1 MSNFLNICFRTILV
15 LIILFFITKMM
26 GKKQI
31 SELNFFDYIVGITIG
46 SIAADISLDI
56 EKNMIAGIA
65 ALFIYGFISYII
77 SFVSIKSILARR
89 FFIGVPTVLVEKGKI
104 IESGLKKS
112 KIDVN
117 DLLMVARENGYFN
130 LDEIDYALMEV
141 NGNISFLP
149 KEKEKPV
156 TKKDIKIKCSNEG
169 LTVNAIIDSKYM
181 ANNMKAIN
189 KDKEWLDHELKVNGY
204 DNYDN
209 ILLATIDNNY
219 KVTIYEKNVK
229 PDKNTVLEQYFFYSD
244 DIMKSDM
251 EVDNMKFKKIIIIS
265 IVISV
270 ILLICSLLLPNI
282 NIDKDTIG
290 YNGND
295 TYNIKSL

>member
-1 MSNFLNICFRTILV
+1 MSNFFNICFRTILV

-31 SELNFFDYIVGITIG
+31 SELNFFDYVVGITIG

-77 SFVSIKSILARR
+77 SFISIKSILARR

-117 DLLMVARENGYFN
+117 DLLMEARENGYFN

-156 TKKDIKIKCSNEG
+156 TKRDMKIKCSNEG

-181 ANNMKAIN
+181 VNNMKAIN

-229 PDKNTVLEQYFFYSD
+229 PDKNTVLE
-244 DIMKSDM
+244 
-251 EVDNMKFKKIIIIS
+251 
-265 IVISV
+265 
-270 ILLICSLLLPNI
+270 
-282 NIDKDTIG
+282 
-290 YNGND
+290 
-295 TYNIKSL
+295 

>member
-1 MSNFLNICFRTILV
+1 MRCFIMSDFLNICFRTILV
-15 LIILFFITKMM
+15 LVILFFITKMM

-31 SELNFFDYIVGITIG
+31 SELNFFDYVVGITIG

-117 DLLMVARENGYFN
+117 DLLMEARENGYFN

-156 TKKDIKIKCSNEG
+156 TKKDMKIKCSNEG
-169 LTVNAIIDSKYM
+169 LTVNGIIDGMYM
-181 ANNMKAIN
+181 VNNMKAIN

-229 PDKNTVLEQYFFYSD
+229 PDKNTVLE
-244 DIMKSDM
+244 
-251 EVDNMKFKKIIIIS
+251 
-265 IVISV
+265 
-270 ILLICSLLLPNI
+270 
-282 NIDKDTIG
+282 
-290 YNGND
+290 
-295 TYNIKSL
+295 

>member
-1 MSNFLNICFRTILV
+1 MSDFLNICFRTILV

-31 SELNFFDYIVGITIG
+31 SELNFFDYVVGITIG

-56 EKNMIAGIA
+56 EKNMLAGIA

-156 TKKDIKIKCSNEG
+156 TKKDMKIKCSNEG

-181 ANNMKAIN
+181 VNNMKAIN

-209 ILLATIDNNY
+209 ILLAMINNNY

-229 PDKNTVLEQYFFYSD
+229 PDKNTVLE
-244 DIMKSDM
+244 
-251 EVDNMKFKKIIIIS
+251 
-265 IVISV
+265 
-270 ILLICSLLLPNI
+270 
-282 NIDKDTIG
+282 
-290 YNGND
+290 
-295 TYNIKSL
+295 

>member
-1 MSNFLNICFRTILV
+1 MSDFLNICFRTILV

-31 SELNFFDYIVGITIG
+31 SELNFFDYVVGITIG

-156 TKKDIKIKCSNEG
+156 TKKDMKIKCNNEG

-181 ANNMKAIN
+181 ANNMKAID

-229 PDKNTVLEQYFFYSD
+229 PDKNTVLE
-244 DIMKSDM
+244 
-251 EVDNMKFKKIIIIS
+251 
-265 IVISV
+265 
-270 ILLICSLLLPNI
+270 
-282 NIDKDTIG
+282 
-290 YNGND
+290 
-295 TYNIKSL
+295 

>member
-1 MSNFLNICFRTILV
+1 MSNFFNICFRTILV

-31 SELNFFDYIVGITIG
+31 SELNFFDYVVGITIG

-117 DLLMVARENGYFN
+117 DLLMEARENGYFN
-130 LDEIDYALMEV
+130 LDKIDYALMEV

-156 TKKDIKIKCSNEG
+156 TKRDMKIKCSNEG

-181 ANNMKAIN
+181 VNNMKAIN

-219 KVTIYEKNVK
+219 KVTIYEKNVN
-229 PDKNTVLEQYFFYSD
+229 PDKNTVLE
-244 DIMKSDM
+244 
-251 EVDNMKFKKIIIIS
+251 
-265 IVISV
+265 
-270 ILLICSLLLPNI
+270 
-282 NIDKDTIG
+282 
-290 YNGND
+290 
-295 TYNIKSL
+295 

>member
-1 MSNFLNICFRTILV
+1 MSDFLNICFRTILV

-31 SELNFFDYIVGITIG
+31 SELNFFDYVVGITIG

-117 DLLMVARENGYFN
+117 DLLMEARENGYFN
-130 LDEIDYALMEV
+130 LDKIDYALMEV

-156 TKKDIKIKCSNEG
+156 TKKDMKIKCSNEG

-181 ANNMKAIN
+181 VNNMKAIN

-229 PDKNTVLEQYFFYSD
+229 PDKNTVLE
-244 DIMKSDM
+244 
-251 EVDNMKFKKIIIIS
+251 
-265 IVISV
+265 
-270 ILLICSLLLPNI
+270 
-282 NIDKDTIG
+282 
-290 YNGND
+290 
-295 TYNIKSL
+295 

>member
-1 MSNFLNICFRTILV
+1 MSDFLNICFRTILV

-31 SELNFFDYIVGITIG
+31 SELNFFDYVVGITIG

-56 EKNMIAGIA
+56 EKNMLAGIA

-77 SFVSIKSILARR
+77 SFISIKSILARR

-117 DLLMVARENGYFN
+117 DLLMEARENGYFN

-156 TKKDIKIKCSNEG
+156 TKKDMKIKCSNEG

-181 ANNMKAIN
+181 VNNMKAIN

-229 PDKNTVLEQYFFYSD
+229 PDKNTVLE
-244 DIMKSDM
+244 
-251 EVDNMKFKKIIIIS
+251 
-265 IVISV
+265 
-270 ILLICSLLLPNI
+270 
-282 NIDKDTIG
+282 
-290 YNGND
+290 
-295 TYNIKSL
+295 

>member
-1 MSNFLNICFRTILV
+1 MRCFIMSDFLNICFRTILV

-31 SELNFFDYIVGITIG
+31 SELNFFDYVVGITIG

-156 TKKDIKIKCSNEG
+156 TKKDMKIKCNNEG

-229 PDKNTVLEQYFFYSD
+229 PDKNTVLE
-244 DIMKSDM
+244 
-251 EVDNMKFKKIIIIS
+251 
-265 IVISV
+265 
-270 ILLICSLLLPNI
+270 
-282 NIDKDTIG
+282 
-290 YNGND
+290 
-295 TYNIKSL
+295 

>member
-1 MSNFLNICFRTILV
+1 MSDFLNICFRTILI

-89 FFIGVPTVLVEKGKI
+89 FFIGVPTVLVEKSKI

-156 TKKDIKIKCSNEG
+156 TKKDMKIKCNNEG

-229 PDKNTVLEQYFFYSD
+229 PDKNTVLE
-244 DIMKSDM
+244 
-251 EVDNMKFKKIIIIS
+251 
-265 IVISV
+265 
-270 ILLICSLLLPNI
+270 
-282 NIDKDTIG
+282 
-290 YNGND
+290 
-295 TYNIKSL
+295 

>member
-1 MSNFLNICFRTILV
+1 MSDFLNICFRTILV

-31 SELNFFDYIVGITIG
+31 SELNFFDYVVGITIG

-56 EKNMIAGIA
+56 EKDMIAGIA

-104 IESGLKKS
+104 IESGLEKS

-117 DLLMVARENGYFN
+117 DLLMEARENGYFN

-156 TKKDIKIKCSNEG
+156 TKKDMKIKCSNEG
-169 LTVNAIIDSKYM
+169 LTVNGIIDGKYM
-181 ANNMKAIN
+181 VNNMTAIN

-229 PDKNTVLEQYFFYSD
+229 PDKNTVLE
-244 DIMKSDM
+244 
-251 EVDNMKFKKIIIIS
+251 
-265 IVISV
+265 
-270 ILLICSLLLPNI
+270 
-282 NIDKDTIG
+282 
-290 YNGND
+290 
-295 TYNIKSL
+295 

>member
-1 MSNFLNICFRTILV
+1 MRCFIMSDFLNICFRTILV

-31 SELNFFDYIVGITIG
+31 SELNFFDYVVGITIG

-117 DLLMVARENGYFN
+117 DLLMEARENGYFN

-156 TKKDIKIKCSNEG
+156 TKRDMKIKCSNEG

-181 ANNMKAIN
+181 VNNMKAIN

-209 ILLATIDNNY
+209 ILLTTIDNNY

-229 PDKNTVLEQYFFYSD
+229 PDKNTVLE
-244 DIMKSDM
+244 
-251 EVDNMKFKKIIIIS
+251 
-265 IVISV
+265 
-270 ILLICSLLLPNI
+270 
-282 NIDKDTIG
+282 
-290 YNGND
+290 
-295 TYNIKSL
+295 

>member
-1 MSNFLNICFRTILV
+1 MSNFFNICFRTILV

-31 SELNFFDYIVGITIG
+31 SELNFFDYVVGITIG

-117 DLLMVARENGYFN
+117 DLLMEARENGYFN

-156 TKKDIKIKCSNEG
+156 TKRDMKIKCSNEG
-169 LTVNAIIDSKYM
+169 LTVNAIIDSKFM
-181 ANNMKAIN
+181 VNNMKAIN

-209 ILLATIDNNY
+209 ILLAMINNNY

-229 PDKNTVLEQYFFYSD
+229 PDKNTVLE
-244 DIMKSDM
+244 
-251 EVDNMKFKKIIIIS
+251 
-265 IVISV
+265 
-270 ILLICSLLLPNI
+270 
-282 NIDKDTIG
+282 
-290 YNGND
+290 
-295 TYNIKSL
+295 

>member
-1 MSNFLNICFRTILV
+1 MRCFIMSDFLNICFRTILV

-31 SELNFFDYIVGITIG
+31 SELNFFDYVVGITIG

-117 DLLMVARENGYFN
+117 DLLMEARENGYFN

-156 TKKDIKIKCSNEG
+156 TKKDMKIKCSNEG

-181 ANNMKAIN
+181 VNNMKAIN

-209 ILLATIDNNY
+209 VLLAMINNNY
-219 KVTIYEKNVK
+219 KVTIYEKNVN
-229 PDKNTVLEQYFFYSD
+229 PDKNTVLE
-244 DIMKSDM
+244 
-251 EVDNMKFKKIIIIS
+251 
-265 IVISV
+265 
-270 ILLICSLLLPNI
+270 
-282 NIDKDTIG
+282 
-290 YNGND
+290 
-295 TYNIKSL
+295 

>member
-1 MSNFLNICFRTILV
+1 MRCFIMSDFLNICFRTILV

-31 SELNFFDYIVGITIG
+31 SELNFFDYVVGITIG

-56 EKNMIAGIA
+56 EKDMIAGIA
-65 ALFIYGFISYII
+65 ALFIYGGISYII
-77 SFVSIKSILARR
+77 SFVSMKSILARR

-104 IESGLKKS
+104 IESGLRKA

-117 DLLMVARENGYFN
+117 DLLMEARENGYFN
-130 LDEIDYALMEV
+130 LDEIDYSLMEV

-149 KEKEKPV
+149 KEKEKPA
-156 TKKDIKIKCSNEG
+156 TKRDMKIKCSNEG
-169 LTVNAIIDSKYM
+169 LTVNGIIDGKYM
-181 ANNMKAIN
+181 VNNMAAIN

-219 KVTIYEKNVK
+219 KVTIYKKNVK
-229 PDKNTVLEQYFFYSD
+229 PDKNTVLE
-244 DIMKSDM
+244 
-251 EVDNMKFKKIIIIS
+251 
-265 IVISV
+265 
-270 ILLICSLLLPNI
+270 
-282 NIDKDTIG
+282 
-290 YNGND
+290 
-295 TYNIKSL
+295 

>member
-1 MSNFLNICFRTILV
+1 MSDFLNICFRTILV

-31 SELNFFDYIVGITIG
+31 SELNFFDYVVGITIG

-156 TKKDIKIKCSNEG
+156 TKRDMKIKCSNEG

-181 ANNMKAIN
+181 ANNMRAIN

-229 PDKNTVLEQYFFYSD
+229 PDKNTVLE
-244 DIMKSDM
+244 
-251 EVDNMKFKKIIIIS
+251 
-265 IVISV
+265 
-270 ILLICSLLLPNI
+270 
-282 NIDKDTIG
+282 
-290 YNGND
+290 
-295 TYNIKSL
+295 

>member
-1 MSNFLNICFRTILV
+1 MLHFILIMRCFIMSDFLNICFRTILV

-31 SELNFFDYIVGITIG
+31 SELNFFDYVVGITIG

-229 PDKNTVLEQYFFYSD
+229 PDKNTVLE
-244 DIMKSDM
+244 
-251 EVDNMKFKKIIIIS
+251 
-265 IVISV
+265 
-270 ILLICSLLLPNI
+270 
-282 NIDKDTIG
+282 
-290 YNGND
+290 
-295 TYNIKSL
+295 

>member
-1 MSNFLNICFRTILV
+1 MSNFLNICIRTILV

-31 SELNFFDYIVGITIG
+31 SELNFFDYVVGITIG

-56 EKNMIAGIA
+56 EKNMIAGIV

-117 DLLMVARENGYFN
+117 DLLMEARENGYFN

-156 TKKDIKIKCSNEG
+156 TKRDMKIKCSNEG

-181 ANNMKAIN
+181 VNNMKAIN
-189 KDKEWLDHELKVNGY
+189 KNKEWLDHELKVNGY

-229 PDKNTVLEQYFFYSD
+229 PDKNTVLE
-244 DIMKSDM
+244 
-251 EVDNMKFKKIIIIS
+251 
-265 IVISV
+265 
-270 ILLICSLLLPNI
+270 
-282 NIDKDTIG
+282 
-290 YNGND
+290 
-295 TYNIKSL
+295 

>member
-1 MSNFLNICFRTILV
+1 MRCFIMSNFLNICFRTILV

-31 SELNFFDYIVGITIG
+31 SELNFFDYVVGITIG

-156 TKKDIKIKCSNEG
+156 TKRDMKIKCSNEG

-229 PDKNTVLEQYFFYSD
+229 PDKNTVLE
-244 DIMKSDM
+244 
-251 EVDNMKFKKIIIIS
+251 
-265 IVISV
+265 
-270 ILLICSLLLPNI
+270 
-282 NIDKDTIG
+282 
-290 YNGND
+290 
-295 TYNIKSL
+295 

>member
-1 MSNFLNICFRTILV
+1 MSDFLNICFRTILV
-15 LIILFFITKMM
+15 LVILFFITKMM

-31 SELNFFDYIVGITIG
+31 SELNFFDYVVGITIG

-117 DLLMVARENGYFN
+117 DLLMEARENSYFN

-156 TKKDIKIKCSNEG
+156 TKRDMKIKCSNEG
-169 LTVNAIIDSKYM
+169 LTVNGIIDGKYM
-181 ANNMKAIN
+181 VNNMKAIN

-229 PDKNTVLEQYFFYSD
+229 PDKNTVLE
-244 DIMKSDM
+244 
-251 EVDNMKFKKIIIIS
+251 
-265 IVISV
+265 
-270 ILLICSLLLPNI
+270 
-282 NIDKDTIG
+282 
-290 YNGND
+290 
-295 TYNIKSL
+295 

>member
-1 MSNFLNICFRTILV
+1 MSDFLNICFRTILV

-31 SELNFFDYIVGITIG
+31 SELNFFDYVVGITIG

-156 TKKDIKIKCSNEG
+156 TKRDMKIKCSNEG
-169 LTVNAIIDSKYM
+169 LTVNAIIDNKYM

-229 PDKNTVLEQYFFYSD
+229 PDKNTVLE
-244 DIMKSDM
+244 
-251 EVDNMKFKKIIIIS
+251 
-265 IVISV
+265 
-270 ILLICSLLLPNI
+270 
-282 NIDKDTIG
+282 
-290 YNGND
+290 
-295 TYNIKSL
+295 

>member
-1 MSNFLNICFRTILV
+1 MSDFLNICFRTILV

-31 SELNFFDYIVGITIG
+31 SELNFFDYVVGITIG

-56 EKNMIAGIA
+56 EKDMLAGIA

-77 SFVSIKSILARR
+77 SFISIKSILARR

-117 DLLMVARENGYFN
+117 DLLMEARENGYFN

-156 TKKDIKIKCSNEG
+156 TKRDMKIKCSNEG
-169 LTVNAIIDSKYM
+169 LTVNGIIDGKYM
-181 ANNMKAIN
+181 VNNMTAIN

-229 PDKNTVLEQYFFYSD
+229 PDKNTVLE
-244 DIMKSDM
+244 
-251 EVDNMKFKKIIIIS
+251 
-265 IVISV
+265 
-270 ILLICSLLLPNI
+270 
-282 NIDKDTIG
+282 
-290 YNGND
+290 
-295 TYNIKSL
+295 

>member
-1 MSNFLNICFRTILV
+1 MSDFLNICFRTVLV

-31 SELNFFDYIVGITIG
+31 SELNFFDYVVGITIG

-117 DLLMVARENGYFN
+117 DLLMEARENGYFN
-130 LDEIDYALMEV
+130 LDKIDYALMEV

-156 TKKDIKIKCSNEG
+156 TKRDMKIKCSNEG

-181 ANNMKAIN
+181 VNNMKAIN

-209 ILLATIDNNY
+209 ILLAMINNNY

-229 PDKNTVLEQYFFYSD
+229 PDKNTVLE
-244 DIMKSDM
+244 
-251 EVDNMKFKKIIIIS
+251 
-265 IVISV
+265 
-270 ILLICSLLLPNI
+270 
-282 NIDKDTIG
+282 
-290 YNGND
+290 
-295 TYNIKSL
+295 

>member
-1 MSNFLNICFRTILV
+1 MRCFIMSDFLNICFRTILV

-31 SELNFFDYIVGITIG
+31 SELNFFDYVVGITIG

-56 EKNMIAGIA
+56 EKDMIAGIA
-65 ALFIYGFISYII
+65 ALFIYGGISYII
-77 SFVSIKSILARR
+77 SLVSMKSILARR

-117 DLLMVARENGYFN
+117 DLLMEARENGYFN

-156 TKKDIKIKCSNEG
+156 TKRDMKIKCSNEG
-169 LTVNAIIDSKYM
+169 LTVNGIIDGKYM
-181 ANNMKAIN
+181 VNNMTAIN

-229 PDKNTVLEQYFFYSD
+229 PDKNTVLE
-244 DIMKSDM
+244 
-251 EVDNMKFKKIIIIS
+251 
-265 IVISV
+265 
-270 ILLICSLLLPNI
+270 
-282 NIDKDTIG
+282 
-290 YNGND
+290 
-295 TYNIKSL
+295 

>member
-1 MSNFLNICFRTILV
+1 MRCFIMSDFLNICFRTILV
-15 LIILFFITKMM
+15 LVILFFITKMM

-31 SELNFFDYIVGITIG
+31 SELNFFDYVVGITIG

-56 EKNMIAGIA
+56 EKDMIAGIA

-117 DLLMVARENGYFN
+117 DLLMEARENSYFN

-149 KEKEKPV
+149 KEKEKPA
-156 TKKDIKIKCSNEG
+156 TKKDMKIKCSNEG
-169 LTVNAIIDSKYM
+169 LTVNGIIDGKYM
-181 ANNMKAIN
+181 VNNMTAIN

-229 PDKNTVLEQYFFYSD
+229 PDKNTVLE
-244 DIMKSDM
+244 
-251 EVDNMKFKKIIIIS
+251 
-265 IVISV
+265 
-270 ILLICSLLLPNI
+270 
-282 NIDKDTIG
+282 
-290 YNGND
+290 
-295 TYNIKSL
+295 

>member
-1 MSNFLNICFRTILV
+1 MRCFIMSDFLNICFRTILV
-15 LIILFFITKMM
+15 LVILFFITKMM

-31 SELNFFDYIVGITIG
+31 SELNFFDYVVGITIG

-56 EKNMIAGIA
+56 EKNMIAGIT

-117 DLLMVARENGYFN
+117 DLLMEARENGYFN

-156 TKKDIKIKCSNEG
+156 TKKDMKIKCSNEG
-169 LTVNAIIDSKYM
+169 LTVNGIIDGNYM
-181 ANNMKAIN
+181 VNNMTAIN
-189 KDKEWLDHELKVNGY
+189 KDKEWLDHELKVNGF

-229 PDKNTVLEQYFFYSD
+229 PDKNTVLE
-244 DIMKSDM
+244 
-251 EVDNMKFKKIIIIS
+251 
-265 IVISV
+265 
-270 ILLICSLLLPNI
+270 
-282 NIDKDTIG
+282 
-290 YNGND
+290 
-295 TYNIKSL
+295 

>member
-1 MSNFLNICFRTILV
+1 MSNFFNICFRTILV

-31 SELNFFDYIVGITIG
+31 SELNFFDYVVGITIG

-156 TKKDIKIKCSNEG
+156 TKKDMKIKCSNEG

-181 ANNMKAIN
+181 VNNMKAIN

-229 PDKNTVLEQYFFYSD
+229 PDKNTVLE
-244 DIMKSDM
+244 
-251 EVDNMKFKKIIIIS
+251 
-265 IVISV
+265 
-270 ILLICSLLLPNI
+270 
-282 NIDKDTIG
+282 
-290 YNGND
+290 
-295 TYNIKSL
+295 

>member
-1 MSNFLNICFRTILV
+1 MSDFLNICFRTILV

-31 SELNFFDYIVGITIG
+31 SELNFFDYVVGITIG

-156 TKKDIKIKCSNEG
+156 TKRDMKIKCSNEG

-229 PDKNTVLEQYFFYSD
+229 PDKNTVLE
-244 DIMKSDM
+244 
-251 EVDNMKFKKIIIIS
+251 
-265 IVISV
+265 
-270 ILLICSLLLPNI
+270 
-282 NIDKDTIG
+282 
-290 YNGND
+290 
-295 TYNIKSL
+295 

>member
-1 MSNFLNICFRTILV
+1 MSDFLNICFRTILI

-31 SELNFFDYIVGITIG
+31 SELNFFDYVVGITIG

-130 LDEIDYALMEV
+130 LDEIDYAFMEV

-156 TKKDIKIKCSNEG
+156 TKRDMKIKCSNEG

-229 PDKNTVLEQYFFYSD
+229 PDKNTVLE
-244 DIMKSDM
+244 
-251 EVDNMKFKKIIIIS
+251 
-265 IVISV
+265 
-270 ILLICSLLLPNI
+270 
-282 NIDKDTIG
+282 
-290 YNGND
+290 
-295 TYNIKSL
+295 

>member
-1 MSNFLNICFRTILV
+1 MSDFLNICFRTILI

-31 SELNFFDYIVGITIG
+31 SELNFFDYVVGITIG

-56 EKNMIAGIA
+56 EKDMIAGIA

-117 DLLMVARENGYFN
+117 DLLMEARENGYFN

-156 TKKDIKIKCSNEG
+156 TKRDMKIKCSNEG

-181 ANNMKAIN
+181 VNNMKAIN

-219 KVTIYEKNVK
+219 KVSIYEKNVN
-229 PDKNTVLEQYFFYSD
+229 PDKNTVLE
-244 DIMKSDM
+244 
-251 EVDNMKFKKIIIIS
+251 
-265 IVISV
+265 
-270 ILLICSLLLPNI
+270 
-282 NIDKDTIG
+282 
-290 YNGND
+290 
-295 TYNIKSL
+295 

>member
-1 MSNFLNICFRTILV
+1 MSNFFNICFRTILV

-31 SELNFFDYIVGITIG
+31 SELNFFDYVVGITIG

-117 DLLMVARENGYFN
+117 DLLMEARENGYFN
-130 LDEIDYALMEV
+130 LDKIDYALMEV

-156 TKKDIKIKCSNEG
+156 TKKDMKIKCSNEG

-181 ANNMKAIN
+181 VNNMKAIN

-209 ILLATIDNNY
+209 ILLATIDDNY

-229 PDKNTVLEQYFFYSD
+229 PDKNTVLE
-244 DIMKSDM
+244 
-251 EVDNMKFKKIIIIS
+251 
-265 IVISV
+265 
-270 ILLICSLLLPNI
+270 
-282 NIDKDTIG
+282 
-290 YNGND
+290 
-295 TYNIKSL
+295 

>member
-1 MSNFLNICFRTILV
+1 MSDFLNICFRTILI

-31 SELNFFDYIVGITIG
+31 SELNFFDYVVGITIG

-117 DLLMVARENGYFN
+117 DLLMEARENGYFN

-156 TKKDIKIKCSNEG
+156 TKKDMKIKCNNEG

-229 PDKNTVLEQYFFYSD
+229 PDKNTALE
-244 DIMKSDM
+244 
-251 EVDNMKFKKIIIIS
+251 
-265 IVISV
+265 
-270 ILLICSLLLPNI
+270 
-282 NIDKDTIG
+282 
-290 YNGND
+290 
-295 TYNIKSL
+295 

>member
-1 MSNFLNICFRTILV
+1 MRCFIMNDFLNICFRTILV
-15 LIILFFITKMM
+15 LVILFFITKMM

-31 SELNFFDYIVGITIG
+31 SELNFFDYVVGITIG

-77 SFVSIKSILARR
+77 SFISIKSILARR

-117 DLLMVARENGYFN
+117 DLLMEARENGYFN

-149 KEKEKPV
+149 KEKDKPV
-156 TKKDIKIKCSNEG
+156 TKKDMKIKCSNEG

-181 ANNMKAIN
+181 VNNMKAIN

-229 PDKNTVLEQYFFYSD
+229 PDKNTVLE
-244 DIMKSDM
+244 
-251 EVDNMKFKKIIIIS
+251 
-265 IVISV
+265 
-270 ILLICSLLLPNI
+270 
-282 NIDKDTIG
+282 
-290 YNGND
+290 
-295 TYNIKSL
+295 

>member
-1 MSNFLNICFRTILV
+1 MSNFFNICFRTILV

-117 DLLMVARENGYFN
+117 DLLMEARENGYFN

-156 TKKDIKIKCSNEG
+156 TKKDMKIKCSNEG

-181 ANNMKAIN
+181 VNNMKAIN

-219 KVTIYEKNVK
+219 KVTIYEKNVN
-229 PDKNTVLEQYFFYSD
+229 PDKNTVLE
-244 DIMKSDM
+244 
-251 EVDNMKFKKIIIIS
+251 
-265 IVISV
+265 
-270 ILLICSLLLPNI
+270 
-282 NIDKDTIG
+282 
-290 YNGND
+290 
-295 TYNIKSL
+295 

>member
-1 MSNFLNICFRTILV
+1 MSDFLNICFRTILV

-31 SELNFFDYIVGITIG
+31 SELNFFDYVVGITIG

-149 KEKEKPV
+149 KEKDKPV
-156 TKKDIKIKCSNEG
+156 TKKDMKIKCSNEG

-229 PDKNTVLEQYFFYSD
+229 PDKNTVLE
-244 DIMKSDM
+244 
-251 EVDNMKFKKIIIIS
+251 
-265 IVISV
+265 
-270 ILLICSLLLPNI
+270 
-282 NIDKDTIG
+282 
-290 YNGND
+290 
-295 TYNIKSL
+295 

>member
-1 MSNFLNICFRTILV
+1 MSDFLNICFRTILV

-31 SELNFFDYIVGITIG
+31 SELNFFDYVVGITIG

-89 FFIGVPTVLVEKGKI
+89 FFIGVPTILVEKGKI

-156 TKKDIKIKCSNEG
+156 TKKDMKIKCNNEG

-229 PDKNTVLEQYFFYSD
+229 PDKNTVLE
-244 DIMKSDM
+244 
-251 EVDNMKFKKIIIIS
+251 
-265 IVISV
+265 
-270 ILLICSLLLPNI
+270 
-282 NIDKDTIG
+282 
-290 YNGND
+290 
-295 TYNIKSL
+295 

>member
-1 MSNFLNICFRTILV
+1 MRCFIMSDFLNICFRTILV
-15 LIILFFITKMM
+15 LVILFFITKMM

-31 SELNFFDYIVGITIG
+31 SELNFFDYVVGITIG

-56 EKNMIAGIA
+56 EKDMIAGIA

-77 SFVSIKSILARR
+77 SFVSIKSILAIR

-117 DLLMVARENGYFN
+117 DLLMEARENGYFN

-156 TKKDIKIKCSNEG
+156 TKKDMKIKCSNEG
-169 LTVNAIIDSKYM
+169 LTVNGIIDGMYM
-181 ANNMKAIN
+181 VNNMTAIN

-229 PDKNTVLEQYFFYSD
+229 PDKNTVLE
-244 DIMKSDM
+244 
-251 EVDNMKFKKIIIIS
+251 
-265 IVISV
+265 
-270 ILLICSLLLPNI
+270 
-282 NIDKDTIG
+282 
-290 YNGND
+290 
-295 TYNIKSL
+295 

>member
-1 MSNFLNICFRTILV
+1 MRCFIMSDFLNICFRTILI

-31 SELNFFDYIVGITIG
+31 SELNFFDYVVGITIG

-56 EKNMIAGIA
+56 EKDMLAGIA

-77 SFVSIKSILARR
+77 SFISIKSIWARR
-89 FFIGVPTVLVEKGKI
+89 FIIGVPTVLVEKGKI

-130 LDEIDYALMEV
+130 LDEIDYSLMEV

-156 TKKDIKIKCSNEG
+156 TKRDMKIKCSNEG

-181 ANNMKAIN
+181 VNNMKAIN

-229 PDKNTVLEQYFFYSD
+229 PDKNTVLE
-244 DIMKSDM
+244 
-251 EVDNMKFKKIIIIS
+251 
-265 IVISV
+265 
-270 ILLICSLLLPNI
+270 
-282 NIDKDTIG
+282 
-290 YNGND
+290 
-295 TYNIKSL
+295 